1 MLLIGFTWIF
11 VPLFV
16 ALIVKFCIPGPWDQA
31 GPIAF
36 MVAGT
41 GAFLGS
47 VLSYFL
53 FTPPGRFEDPS
64 SPAIVPGIV
73 FSILGGLLAFGM
85 YAGYARKQLKA

>member
-11 VPLFV
+11 VALFV
-16 ALIVKFCIPGPWDQA
+16 AFIVKYCIPGPWDQA
-31 GPIAF
+31 GPISV

-41 GAFLGS
+41 GAFFGS
-47 VLSYFL
+47 VLSYTIY
-53 FTPPGRFEDPS
+53 TPPGTDPS

-73 FSILGGLLAFGM
+73 FSIVGGLLAFGM